1 MKGLLIKDFGVL
13 NRQMRFFL
21 IIILIFTFIPGN
33 MAAFAVVYAAMM
45 PYTSLAFDER
55 SKWDQLAAMM
65 PYSTRDLVLSKYVL
79 GWIFAG
85 GTAILSLLVGLVE
98 SQFTSQAVTPSTA
111 ILSFCLGVVIMDLT
125 LPPMFRFGVEKGRML
140 FILII
145 VIVACS
151 TVSIIGA
158 ITEDP
163 NLVALCTTLNWLIP
177 VLTVVVTLI
186 SIPLSIRLYAKRNR

>member
-13 NRQMRFFL
+13 ARQMRLFL
-21 IIILIFTFIPGN
+21 FMILIFAFIPGN

-85 GTAILSLLVGLVE
+85 GTAILSLLAGLVE
-98 SQFTSQAVTPSTA
+98 SQFTNRAVTPSTA
-111 ILSFCLGVVIMDLT
+111 ILSFCIGVVIMDLT

-145 VIVACS
+145 VIFACS
-151 TVSIIGA
+151 AAGIIGA

-163 NLVALCTTLNWLIP
+163 NMVALSTILNWLIP
-177 VLTVVVTLI
+177 VLTFVVTLI
-186 SIPLSIRLYAKRNR
+186 SIPLSIHFYKKRNR